1 MPVLVHS
8 EKEDVALELLSKARR
23 LWSDDTLGV
32 VPLIEGKGDASKYF
46 DFGADMVYAVS
57 PLPSSASQCARV
69 LHEIIDSQ
77 GFDLVLTGS
86 TRKGKE
92 ISSRLAQRIG
102 CGCITDAIDI
112 RADGKQPSQPSLSYL
127 SEV

>member
-92 ISSRLAQRIG
+92 ISPMASRFLRID
-102 CGCITDAIDI
+102 TLLRAI
-112 RADGKQPSQPSLSYL
+112 PSQPSLSYL